1 MQVLQEAKF
10 DKHWTCG
17 TKDCG
22 NILRLVR
29 HRHHCRSCGRTI
41 CKKHTMENV
50 TLLSSVHQIPTNYKK
65 VCTDC
70 HEKGVADLNE
80 YVKNKSA
87 SMCSAPIEKS
97 TASVGS
103 SESYLRTA
111 KPTDTVDHL
120 DTQSIVSIVSQG
132 VESSHLEYLQKEI
145 DLKNSQI
152 AEISTSLTKV
162 IDAKNHRISELE
174 AKVASQAKELHSIA
188 MLVEKKLKNLQN
200 EIKEKDDRIAELQMK
215 NNNTEG
221 DLANK
226 DLEMAELQRQIVRQK
241 TELMNAN
248 TEVTVMKEQSASLM
262 NKLVA
267 KSTECQVLAL
277 EEARLKAELSVL
289 SSACPSSPSSALS
302 Q

>member
-10 DKHWTCG
+10 HKYWTCEV
-17 TKDCG
+17 KDCG
-22 NILRLVR
+22 NILRVIR

-41 CKKHTMENV
+41 CNKHTLDNV
-50 TLLSSVHQIPTNYKK
+50 TLLSSIHQVPTNYKK

-70 HEKGVADLNE
+70 HEKGVADANE

-87 SMCSAPIEKS
+87 SLSLPVEKS

-103 SESYLRTA
+103 SESYLRTV
-111 KPTDTVDHL
+111 KPTDVSDHL

-132 VESSHLEYLQKEI
+132 VEASHLEYLQKEI

-174 AKVASQAKELHSIA
+174 AKVASQAKELHNIA
-188 MLVEKKLKNLQN
+188 LLVEKRLSLLQN
-200 EIKEKDDRIAELQMK
+200 EIKGKDDIIAELQMK

-226 DLEMAELQRQIVRQK
+226 DLEITELQRHLVRQK
-241 TELMNAN
+241 TELMNSN
-248 TEVTVMKEQSASLM
+248 TEVAVLREQSTSLM

-267 KSTECQVLAL
+267 KSTECQVLSM
-277 EEARLKAELSVL
+277 EEARLKAELHSVTG
-289 SSACPSSPSSALS
+289 ACPASPTSALS